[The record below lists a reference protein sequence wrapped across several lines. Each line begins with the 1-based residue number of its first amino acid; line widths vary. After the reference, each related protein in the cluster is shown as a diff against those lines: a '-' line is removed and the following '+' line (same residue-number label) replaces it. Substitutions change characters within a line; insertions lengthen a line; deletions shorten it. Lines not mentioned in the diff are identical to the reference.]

1 MDYYNERC
9 YGSQKTSIKRCR
21 NYVVNSNHLCNIHF
35 NEVKKNKKLI
45 LYNGSVA
52 DYDSKNSLKS
62 LTPSIKTWR
71 DLNKKLSE
79 KKINMKKKEK

>member
-9 YGSQKTSIKRCR
+9 YGSQKTSVKRCR

-45 LYNGSVA
+45 LYNGSIA
-52 DYDSKNSLKS
+52 EYDSEARKFYYPASDI
-62 LTPSIKTWR
+62 SISW
-71 DLNKKLSE
+71 
-79 KKINMKKKEK
+79 IP